1 MTYKKPWIEVH
12 RGNLLHNLSTLKKV
26 ILPNQ
31 EIIPVLK
38 ANAYGHGLIEVY
50 SIIHKELS
58 IIALFLIDDAVK
70 IREYEIKE
78 NLTKKR
84 IIVFGPMTREGLE
97 LCIKHDVDVCI
108 DNTIWQEKLKGLEIP
123 SNKKLNVHIFIDTGL
138 SREGFIF
145 ENIEMINFVNEFK
158 EKISIKG
165 FLSHL
170 ADGEDEDLTET
181 QYECFHS
188 CYKELIKVLGLSA
201 RDMIVQ
207 ISASAGLLNK
217 PYIDSTHFRVGLS
230 IYGHYPSENSKK
242 VFTEKFK
249 RQLKPVLSLKSPSQL
264 IKLLPKNRKVSYS
277 GTYICKNDTKIALFP
292 IGYFDGY
299 PRLLSQKSHVL
310 INDAL
315 CPILGNIAMNH
326 IIVDISML
334 ERHDS
339 ELTATLIG
347 KSAFHEIK
355 VEELAKHTR
364 TINYEILA
372 RLGEHLER
380 RII

>member
-1 MTYKKPWIEVH
+1 
-12 RGNLLHNLSTLKKV
+12 
-26 ILPNQ
+26 
-31 EIIPVLK
+31 
-38 ANAYGHGLIEVY
+38 
-50 SIIHKELS
+50 
-58 IIALFLIDDAVK
+58 
-70 IREYEIKE
+70 
-78 NLTKKR
+78 
-84 IIVFGPMTREGLE
+84 MTREGLE